1 MNKKLTVIASIFAS
15 LMPIVATAQ
24 QPTIQL
30 SDIMSGKFSQR
41 GMSGLTPMADGE
53 HYLQIDRSGK
63 CILKGSFKTG
73 VANDTIFNISTAR
86 GESLKYFEDFI
97 LSPTEDRL
105 LIQTNSSRIF
115 RHSFTADY
123 YIFSIKN
130 NKLERLTDGGPQQ
143 EPLFSPDGNQI
154 AFVRDNDIYLV
165 KLLFANAE
173 SKVSKDGAVGKIRN
187 GIPDW
192 AYEEE
197 FGFTRAFDF
206 SADSKMLAW
215 IRFDESQVESYQ
227 LPFFSTRV
235 DRSRNSQE
243 LITYKPQQ
251 YPTAGAAN
259 SKVSVHTFDIKS
271 SVIRDMAL
279 PLDSNSYIPRIKFV
293 NNDDN
298 DLFVFT
304 LNRRQNTLDIYA
316 ANPRSTVCN
325 LILRETDDKYID
337 ESTYM
342 DTRFFNDRFIM
353 QSERDGY
360 NHLYLYR
367 LNGRLEKQLTQGKF
381 EVLALHGYDPKTG
394 TVYYESNENG
404 IYDKAVYKI
413 DSKGKKTCLTPGT
426 GTNNATFSADNK
438 YFFNSWS
445 TMDTPAT
452 ITIRDNNGKVLKT
465 IEENTEL
472 IARAKETG
480 IQKKDTFSF
489 VTSDGVRLYGWMTKP
504 ANSEPGK
511 KYPLVMYQYSGPG
524 SNEMTNEWN
533 CGFYPGGS
541 FETLLSQ
548 MGYAVAIVDGRG
560 TGRRGSDFKKQTYLQ
575 LGVMESKDQVEAA
588 KYLGTLP
595 FIDKENIA
603 IWGWSFGGYN
613 TLMSM
618 SEGTPVFKCGVAV
631 APVTDWRYYDA
642 PYTERFM
649 REPKENSDGYL
660 DSSAASRVGKLHGK
674 LLLIHG
680 IDDDNVFFSNST
692 TYIEALIN
700 AGVDFDMQVY
710 PGKDHSITGFAHRT
724 HLFNRILRFFE
735 ENLKNGTTTTQR
747 QNASVWS
754 EASAY

>member
-1 MNKKLTVIASIFAS
+1 MKKKATLIASLIAS
-15 LMPIVATAQ
+15 FLPAVSLAQ

-30 SDIMSGKFSQR
+30 NDIISGSFSQR

-53 HYLQIDRSGK
+53 HYLQTDRSGR

-73 VANDTIFNISTAR
+73 IANDTIFNISTAK
-86 GESLKYFEDFI
+86 GESLRSFDDFI

-105 LIQTNSSRIF
+105 LIQTNTRRIF
-115 RHSFTADY
+115 RHSSTAEY

-130 NKLERLTDGGPQQ
+130 NKLEKLSDYGPQQ

-165 KLLFANAE
+165 KLLFNNAE
-173 SKVSKDGAVGKIRN
+173 SKVSKDGQIGKIRN

-215 IRFDESQVESYQ
+215 IRFDESAVSSYQ
-227 LPFFSTRV
+227 LPFFRTSV
-235 DRSRNSQE
+235 DRSSNSQD
-243 LITYKPQQ
+243 LISYRPQQ

-293 NNDDN
+293 ENEDN

-304 LNRRQNTLDIYA
+304 LNRWQNTLDIYA

-325 LILRETDDKYID
+325 LILRETDDRYID

-342 DTRFFNDRFIM
+342 DTQFFKDHFIM
-353 QSERDGY
+353 QSERDGW

-367 LNGRLEKQLTQGKF
+367 LNGKLEKQLTKGNF
-381 EVLALHGYDPKTG
+381 EVLTLHGYDKNG

-413 DSKGKKTCLTPGT
+413 DSKGKKTQLTTGS
-426 GTNNATFSADNK
+426 GTNNATFSTDNK
-438 YFFNSWS
+438 YFFNSCS

-465 IEENTEL
+465 IEDNSAL
-472 IARAKETG
+472 IAKAKEAG

-489 VTSDGVRLYGWMTKP
+489 VTSDGVRLYGWMLRP
-504 ANSEPGK
+504 ANTEPGK
-511 KYPLVMYQYSGPG
+511 KYPLIMYQYSGPG

-541 FETLLSQ
+541 FETLLTQ
-548 MGYAVAIVDGRG
+548 RGYAVAVVDGRG
-560 TGRRGSDFKKQTYLQ
+560 TGRRGAEFKKQTYLR
-575 LGVMESKDQVEAA
+575 LGELESKDQVEAA
-588 KYLGTLP
+588 EYLGTLP
-595 FIDKENIA
+595 FIDKNNIA

-649 REPKENSDGYL
+649 RQPKENSDGYL
-660 DSSAASRVGKLHGK
+660 ESSAAARINKLHGK
-674 LLLIHG
+674 LLLVHG

-692 TYIEALIN
+692 TYIDALIN
-700 AGVDFDMQVY
+700 AGVDFDMQIY
-710 PGKDHSITGFAHRT
+710 PGKDHSITGSAHRK
-724 HLFNRILRFFE
+724 HLFNRILRFFD
-735 ENLKNGTTTTQR
+735 ENLKN
-747 QNASVWS
+747 
-754 EASAY
+754 